1 KDTTRHE
8 FGLCPPLS
16 VSPAEKDEDE
26 LGGSRRDLFF
36 RSSLSL
42 SRLRRSVNP
51 VPGSILGSFLSR
63 SSCPRRNYRVCFWNL
78 WLQLAMAMQSGIGLT
93 KVLILTLLKG
103 FDKSGES
110 SNAESDYSEAL
121 ASQVRR
127 LAMEV
132 RHLASARQI
141 TVVNGD
147 SGQMGNVASLLVPAA
162 ALGALG
168 YGYMKWK
175 GLSFSDLMYVT
186 KRNMANAV
194 TSMTKHLEQV
204 SSALAATKRH
214 LTQRIENLD
223 GKLDEQKDL
232 TKLLKSEDFAN
243 AGVWYLCQFVGGTK
257 DGKMPEFLQGQAKP
271 PKRLL
276 GFSDIPSAKGLQYIA
291 DTIKSGTVEK
301 SKTNAV
307 FQTGL
312 LPSDVDFYSYY
323 DKGAA
328 GRE

>member
-1 KDTTRHE
+1 
-8 FGLCPPLS
+8 
-16 VSPAEKDEDE
+16 
-26 LGGSRRDLFF
+26 
-36 RSSLSL
+36 
-42 SRLRRSVNP
+42 
-51 VPGSILGSFLSR
+51 
-63 SSCPRRNYRVCFWNL
+63 
-78 WLQLAMAMQSGIGLT
+78 MAMQTGIGLT
-93 KVLILTLLKG
+93 KVLILVGAGYSGAIVLKNGRLLDIVGDLQTLLKG
-103 FDKSGES
+103 IDKSGES

-204 SSALAATKRH
+204 SAALAATKRH

-232 TKLLKSEDFAN
+232 TKLLKNEVTEVRQDISQIGIDLEVLQKMVCGLDGKIGALEDKQDFAN

-257 DGKMPEFLQGQAKP
+257 DGKMPEFLQGQTKP

-291 DTIKSGTVEK
+291 DTIKSGTTEK
-301 SKTNAV
+301 SKTNAI
-307 FQTGL
+307 FQTGTEGL
-312 LPSDVDFYSYY
+312 ENTKSLTRIASV
-323 DKGAA
+323 GC
-328 GRE
+328 